1 MVVVTVSINVVVH
14 PSNFCQYYR
23 YLFHLTHRCS
33 YQSFFFNH
41 TATPIYASQSH
52 IPTTTYS
59 LPTLSSGE
67 WDDKEWDFGM
77 YFPSNSQ
84 LGTLFKVI
92 AKRNI
97 IVDEERVALLKLREN
112 ADVNY
117 ETGLVFVE

>member
-1 MVVVTVSINVVVH
+1 MMPFFLQPHYDTNL
-14 PSNFCQYYR
+14 C
-23 YLFHLTHRCS
+23 LTIS
-33 YQSFFFNH
+33 H
-41 TATPIYASQSH
+41 TNNY
-52 IPTTTYS
+52 TYS